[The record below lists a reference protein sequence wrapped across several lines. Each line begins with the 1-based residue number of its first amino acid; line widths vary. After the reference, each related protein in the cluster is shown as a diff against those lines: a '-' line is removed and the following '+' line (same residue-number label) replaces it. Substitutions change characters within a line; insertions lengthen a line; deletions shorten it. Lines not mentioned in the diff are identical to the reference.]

1 MYTAWGAG
9 WGEDGYIR
17 LTRKLDNTTFVD
29 KQPADGVAC
38 KPFPKTQTV
47 GGESGV
53 LFDVSYPTGAD
64 TA

>member
-1 MYTAWGAG
+1 MCTAWGAG

-53 LFDVSYPTGAD
+53 LFDVSYPTGVKKA
-64 TA
+64 